1 MYKQMLDYLCYYKF
15 SIMEKKIR
23 VRFAPSPTG
32 ALHIG
37 GVRTALFNYLFAKKH
52 GGAFILRIEDTDQ
65 SRYVPGAEDYIIKSL
80 EWLGIRPDEG
90 PGYDG
95 DYGPY
100 RQSDRKE
107 IYAKYAFK
115 LVDEGRAY
123 YAFDSVEDLNKMR
136 DRLKDE
142 GNSNLTYNA
151 SSRKFM
157 CNSLTM
163 NADELKLR
171 LENKE
176 PYVIRMKIPD
186 EGEVMVNDLIRSE
199 VTFNYNDL
207 DDKVILKAD
216 GMPTYHLANV
226 VDDHLME
233 ISHVIRGEEWLSSAG
248 HHILLHQYLGWR
260 DTTPAFAHL
269 PLILKPD
276 GKGKLSKRDGVRLG
290 IPVFPL
296 SWNDPDP
303 AECFTGF
310 KEVGFEPEAVVNF
323 LALLGWNSGTEQE
336 IFSIDEL
343 SSLFSLDRVAKGGA
357 KFDIEK
363 AKWFNHH
370 YLRSR
375 TGESIAQAL
384 IIERE
389 DMHNIDPKY
398 LEHVSD
404 LLKERVDTYMEIPD
418 EGMCFFKSPE
428 NYDQS
433 ILQKKWNAQS
443 ADILEAMAFHIRNL
457 KGKAAPEIEMSIKK
471 FIEEMSWSMGSVFP
485 LIRLAIAGK
494 LQGPDLFS
502 MIELIGT
509 NEVADRLVS
518 LKLYGSNL

>member
-1 MYKQMLDYLCYYKF
+1 
-15 SIMEKKIR
+15 MEKKIR

-65 SRYVPGAEDYIIKSL
+65 SRYVTGAEEYIIQSL
-80 EWLGIRPDEG
+80 EWLGIQPDEG
-90 PGYDG
+90 PGYNG
-95 DYGPY
+95 NYGPY

-107 IYAKYAFK
+107 KYSDFAFK
-115 LVDEGRAY
+115 LVEEGRAY
-123 YAFDSVEDLNKMR
+123 YAFDSVEELENMR
-136 DRLKDE
+136 ERLKEE
-142 GNSNLTYNA
+142 GHSNLTYN
-151 SSRKFM
+151 SVSRKDM
-157 CNSLTM
+157 CNSLM
-163 NADELKLR
+163 MDADQLKQR
-171 LENKE
+171 LENNE
-176 PYVIRMKIPD
+176 PFVIRMKIPE
-186 EGEVMVNDLIRSE
+186 EGEVMISDLIRSE
-199 VTFNYNDL
+199 VTFNYRDL

-248 HHILLHQYLGWR
+248 HHILLHRYLGWE

-303 AECFTGF
+303 TECFTGF
-310 KEVGFEPEAVVNF
+310 KEAGFEPEAVVNF

-336 IFSIDEL
+336 IFSLEEL
-343 SSLFSLDRVAKGGA
+343 SSLFSLEKVAKGGA

-375 TGESIAQAL
+375 SDKSIAQSL
-384 IIERE
+384 KIEHP
-389 DMHNIDPKY
+389 DMQSVDPEF
-398 LEHVSD
+398 LERVSA

-418 EGMCFFKSPE
+418 EGIYFFRTPE
-428 NYDQS
+428 NYDQAA
-433 ILQKKWNAQS
+433 LQKKWNPQS
-443 ADILEAMAFHIRNL
+443 AEIITALASHIQNI
-457 KGKAAPEIEMSIKK
+457 KGKTASEIESSIKN
-471 FIEEMSWSMGSVFP
+471 FVEEMGWGMGSVFP

-494 LQGPDLFS
+494 LQGPDLFTI
-502 MIELIGT
+502 IEIMGSD
-509 NEVADRLVS
+509 EVANRLTS
-518 LKLYGSNL
+518 LLLYGNDHLTRF